1 MNDTYAGDIAPRAAW
16 DILERDPR
24 AVLIDVRTVPEW
36 LYVGLPDL
44 SSLGKRTYR
53 ICWQDYPAMN
63 LNPHFVRE
71 VEESGISADQPVLLL
86 CRSGVRSRHAAVAL
100 TAHGFAHC
108 YNVAGGFEGN
118 HDDQRHRGSHDGWKV
133 ADLPWRQD

>member
-16 DILERDPR
+16 EILERDPR

-63 LNPHFVRE
+63 LNPRFVQE
-71 VEESGISADQPVLLL
+71 VEESGISAGQPVLLL
-86 CRSGVRSRHAAVAL
+86 CRSGVRSRHAAIAL
-100 TAHGFAHC
+100 TAHGFAPC
-108 YNVAGGFEGN
+108 YNVAGGFEGS
-118 HDDQRHRGSHDGWKV
+118 HDARRRRGAQDGWKV
-133 ADLPWRQD
+133 ADLPWQQD